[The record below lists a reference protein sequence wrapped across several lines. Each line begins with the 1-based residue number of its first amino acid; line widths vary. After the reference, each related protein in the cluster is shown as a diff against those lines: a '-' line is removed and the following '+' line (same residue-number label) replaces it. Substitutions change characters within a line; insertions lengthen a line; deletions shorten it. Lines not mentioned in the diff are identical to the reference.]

1 MKKKIIVTTSW
12 DDGHI
17 LDLKLAKL
25 LIKYSIKS
33 TFYISPNASEFKKDQ
48 LLSEKDIVLLSKDFE
63 VGAHTVN
70 HVNLPH
76 VDEKTAVREISESK
90 NYLEKLIKRKIYS
103 FCYPYGNYNDE
114 IKKIVKNSGFTFA
127 RTTRRHRF
135 ILLNDNYEIGTSV
148 HAYSHLS
155 DLIDLKTLIS
165 NKTIIWDKIAIK
177 RFDEVYRKGGIFHLW
192 GHSWEVEKFDQWEQ
206 LEKVLSYIGN
216 RKGVKYATN
225 TDVLEYGK

>member
-1 MKKKIIVTTSW
+1 MFEKIKTTVSLEAYYKKMDNLVEYRE
-12 DDGHI
+12 G
-17 LDLKLAKL
+17 A
-25 LIKYSIKS
+25 
-33 TFYISPNASEFKKDQ
+33 
-48 LLSEKDIVLLSKDFE
+48 VL
-63 VGAHTVN
+63 
-70 HVNLPH
+70 
-76 VDEKTAVREISESK
+76 
-90 NYLEKLIKRKIYS
+90 
-103 FCYPYGNYNDE
+103 
-114 IKKIVKNSGFTFA
+114 
-127 RTTRRHRF
+127 
-135 ILLNDNYEIGTSV
+135 LLNDNYEIGTSV